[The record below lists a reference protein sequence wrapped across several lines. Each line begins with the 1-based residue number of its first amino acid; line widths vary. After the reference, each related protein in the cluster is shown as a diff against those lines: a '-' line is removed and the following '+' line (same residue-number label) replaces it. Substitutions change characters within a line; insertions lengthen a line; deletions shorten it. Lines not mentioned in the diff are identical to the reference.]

1 MSITFK
7 YNKGKHFPFIS
18 ISLNE
23 AYIKRLSSR
32 MRELSCRNVKYR
44 LKLNGKGRVKGRVE
58 ICKANTPRLLLG
70 KQKENAGQLSGAAR
84 W

>member
-44 LKLNGKGRVKGRVE
+44 LKLNGRGRVKGRVE